1 MLAST
6 GTWQVIHLSVIHLP
20 VIHLSVIHLPV
31 IHLPVIHRQFR
42 TDQSTRLCNILHIS
56 NYVQNIAHF
65 TIL

>member
-6 GTWQVIHLSVIHLP
+6 GTWQVIHLSVIHL
-20 VIHLSVIHLPV
+20 SV